1 MKNLLLSISLLLGI
15 NSALNAQCSV
25 QVNDSLL
32 SNYDYVLNA
41 VNPTGTAPFTYNW
54 TVTNG
59 VGMPIQVTYNMGG
72 DSLTIDAFT
81 LQNSYGCIIYQLCMT
96 DANGCTTCTGDTSI
110 SQIPY
115 PCPSAFT
122 SSIVGPNQVS
132 IDHMFA
138 MPMPQ
143 FMILNQFLTWTDGNG
158 QTQTMPFTGPTVID
172 YTPGPSNNS
181 NKFFCC
187 VMTTTMNGGCISC
200 DSIQYTNSGL
210 GLETFGNN
218 GLSLSPNPASS
229 VVKIEGSS
237 PIETVLLY
245 NAQGQKITVNY
256 VLNGNTAQ
264 LNIAELPKGIYTV
277 EVTNASG
284 TFKDR
289 LIRE

>member
-1 MKNLLLSISLLLGI
+1 MKNLLLSISLILGI
-15 NSALNAQCSV
+15 TSITHAQCSV

-41 VNPTGTAPFTYNW
+41 VNPTGTAPFSYNW

-59 VGMPIQVTYNMGG
+59 IGMPIQVTFNMAG
-72 DSLTIDAFT
+72 DSIIIDAMT

-110 SQIPY
+110 AQIPY
-115 PCPSAFT
+115 PCYSAFS

-132 IDHMFA
+132 IDHMFS

-143 FMILNQFLTWTDGNG
+143 FMIMGQFLTWTDGNG
-158 QTQTMPFTGPTVID
+158 QNQTMPFAGPTVID
-172 YTPGPSNNS
+172 YTPGPSNTS

-187 VMTTTMNGGCISC
+187 IMTTTINGGCISC

-210 GLETFGNN
+210 
-218 GLSLSPNPASS
+218 SLNELNHAEWHISPNPASS

-237 PIETVLLY
+237 PVEAVSLF
-245 NAQGQKITVNY
+245 NSQGQKLIVSY
-256 VLNGNTAQ
+256 SLNGNTAQ

-277 EVTNASG
+277 EVSSG
-284 TFKDR
+284 QGLSKHRFVK
-289 LIRE
+289 E

>member
-1 MKNLLLSISLLLGI
+1 MKTLLLSISLMLGI
-15 NSALNAQCSV
+15 TSTANAQCSV

-32 SNYDYVLNA
+32 SNFDYVLNA

-115 PCPSAFT
+115 PCYSAFN
-122 SSIVGPNQVS
+122 SSITGPNQVS
-132 IDHMFA
+132 VDHVFS

-143 FMILNQFLTWTDGNG
+143 FMIMSQFLTWTDGNG
-158 QTQTMPFTGPTVID
+158 QNQTMPFVGPTIID
-172 YTPGPSNNS
+172 YTPGPSNTS

-187 VMTTTMNGGCISC
+187 VVTTTVNGGCISC
-200 DSIQYTNSGL
+200 DSIQYTNSS
-210 GLETFGNN
+210 
-218 GLSLSPNPASS
+218 LSLDEMKNTELHISPNPASS

-237 PIETVLLY
+237 PIEAVSLF
-245 NAQGQKITVNY
+245 NAQGQKLVVSY
-256 VLNGNTAQ
+256 SLNGGVAQ
-264 LNIAELPKGIYTV
+264 LNIAEFPKGIYVV
-277 EVTNASG
+277 EVSTEKGLSKQR
-284 TFKDR
+284 FVK
-289 LIRE
+289 E